1 MRNIVFEITDNEQKV
16 LDHYCMDPQDWIEN
30 AVTHLVE
37 NAKEKIYELEVERIM
52 SDPDVSTLVTDRNEI
67 VNMYSGPLKGNPN
80 G

>member
-16 LDHYCMDPQDWIEN
+16 LDRYCMDSQEWIEK
-30 AVTHLVE
+30 AVHHLVE
-37 NAKEKIYELEVERIM
+37 GAKTQIYDSEVERILA
-52 SDPDVSTLVTDRNEI
+52 DPDVATLVTDRNEI

>member
-30 AVTHLVE
+30 AVTHLIE
-37 NAKEKIYELEVERIM
+37 GAKEKIYNLEVERILA
-52 SDPDVSTLVTDRNEI
+52 DPDVSTLVTDRNEI
-67 VNMYSGPLKGNPN
+67 VNMYSGPLRGNPN

>member
-37 NAKEKIYELEVERIM
+37 GAKEKIYNIEVERIM
-52 SDPDVSTLVTDRNEI
+52 SDPDIATLVTDRNEI
-67 VNMYSGPLKGNPN
+67 VNLYSGPLKGNPN
-80 G
+80 D

>member
-16 LDHYCMDPQDWIEN
+16 LERYCMDPQDWIEN
-30 AVTHLVE
+30 AVNHLVE
-37 NAKEKIYELEVERIM
+37 GAKTQIYDSEVERILA
-52 SDPDVSTLVTDRNEI
+52 DPDVATLVTDRNEI

>member
-52 SDPDVSTLVTDRNEI
+52 ADPDISTLVTDRNEI

>member
-30 AVTHLVE
+30 AVNHLVE
-37 NAKEKIYELEVERIM
+37 QAKDQLFQAELNRILD
-52 SDPDVSTLVTDRNEI
+52 DPDISTMVNDRDTVVAN
-67 VNMYSGPLKGNPN
+67 YLGPLKGNPN

>member
-37 NAKEKIYELEVERIM
+37 GAKEKIYNIEVERIM
-52 SDPDVSTLVTDRNEI
+52 ADPDIATLVTDRNEI
-67 VNMYSGPLKGNPN
+67 VNMYNGPLKGNPN
-80 G
+80 D